1 MTKEERKL
9 MQKIYSLL
17 QILKEDTDKYYIVE
31 EIEAVSE
38 KLQKALEDEQKPRS
52 TAGGANTYIQRQ

>member
-31 EIEAVSE
+31 EIEA
-38 KLQKALEDEQKPRS
+38 
-52 TAGGANTYIQRQ
+52 

>member
-17 QILKEDTDKYYIVE
+17 QILKEDTDKYYIGE
-31 EIEAVSE
+31 EIEALSE
-38 KLQKALEDEQKPRS
+38 KLQKALED
-52 TAGGANTYIQRQ
+52 